1 MKNIL
6 FFIRITKGLFVRMK
20 LHVIVEP
27 FSWFLENLLYLS
39 KFSKWKNSVKR
50 PEFDDFFNGK
60 VDYNNRYKL
69 YQYVLNK
76 EKLDQGINYLEFG
89 VAHGNSFIW
98 WMQNNKNPN
107 SRFTGF
113 DTFTGLP
120 EDWNF
125 LFKKGSMSDKSNIPQ
140 IEDTRAE
147 LKAGLFQDT
156 LPEFLK
162 GMCKDKR
169 NVIHMDADLYSS
181 TLYTLTS
188 IAPYLK
194 KGDIV
199 FFDEFFVPTHE
210 FRAFTDFINS
220 YYLKYEIV
228 GAINNYLQLAIKV
241 I

>member
-39 KFSKWKNSVKR
+39 KFSKWKSSVKR

-69 YQYVLNK
+69 YKYVLNK
-76 EKLDQGINYLEFG
+76 EELDQGINYLEFG

-113 DTFTGLP
+113 
-120 EDWNF
+120 
-125 LFKKGSMSDKSNIPQ
+125 
-140 IEDTRAE
+140 
-147 LKAGLFQDT
+147 
-156 LPEFLK
+156 
-162 GMCKDKR
+162 
-169 NVIHMDADLYSS
+169 
-181 TLYTLTS
+181 
-188 IAPYLK
+188 
-194 KGDIV
+194 
-199 FFDEFFVPTHE
+199 
-210 FRAFTDFINS
+210 
-220 YYLKYEIV
+220 
-228 GAINNYLQLAIKV
+228 
-241 I
+241 